1 MNKKPITVKE
11 LAKIGG
17 EAKFKKVGREG
28 MSEMAKKAGE
38 INKAKGSEYFR
49 KIRKIGIEKRK
60 REEKTLNKYS
70 KLFGL
75 E

>member
-49 KIRKIGIEKRK
+49 KISANSI
-60 REEKTLNKYS
+60 Y
-70 KLFGL
+70 
-75 E
+75 